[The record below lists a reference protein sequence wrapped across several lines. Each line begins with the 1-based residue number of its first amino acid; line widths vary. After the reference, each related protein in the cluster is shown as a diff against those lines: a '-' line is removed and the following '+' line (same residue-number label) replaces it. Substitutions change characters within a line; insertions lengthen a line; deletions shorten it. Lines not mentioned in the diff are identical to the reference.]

1 MTTLVVQR
9 ASDPNRRL
17 VGLNIALQGGRW
29 PVCVEVGIVPVMAD
43 GSSDLLYAIDCGA
56 QVPFSLSDGELA
68 SVLVRRTIPPSDF
81 QTFIQADFQTSSFPH
96 EWSVGDV
103 TVHLDDPQ
111 AGWMRR
117 TADVDVDD
125 SELTHLHPGESVHLT
140 AVVTKLGTA
149 ALASRSPTRTRSPRR
164 SHTHLQVR
172 CSGPP
177 TMRIS

>member
-140 AVVTKLGTA
+140 AVVTNCHADAYLGCTWYGGA
-149 ALASRSPTRTRSPRR
+149 GISFSD
-164 SHTHLQVR
+164 THLQVR